1 MLAKRLRDL
10 RTSMR
15 LTQKE
20 VANKL
25 HISRVRYN
33 HYENG
38 KRQPDHEMLKQLSKL
53 FNVTVDYLIGNDNNK
68 TTELHAINN
77 ELYQLLNNPDII
89 SALNIFMIMP
99 ESDKYEIIDFINFKK
114 KKAFNQEGII

>member
-1 MLAKRLRDL
+1 MLAKRLRYL
-10 RTSMR
+10 RTLMK

-33 HYENG
+33 YYENG
-38 KRQPDHEMLKQLSKL
+38 KRQPDLEMIKQLANL
-53 FNVTVDYLIGNDNNK
+53 FNVTVDYLIGNDNKKN
-68 TTELHAINN
+68 TELNILNN

-89 SALNIFMIMP
+89 SALNNFMNMP
-99 ESDKYEIIDFINFKK
+99 ESDKHEIIDFIKLKK